1 MGLTKQ
7 DIARAI
13 HEADRQISIL
23 EAVSLLDAIFASIK
37 DCLADGEKVM
47 ISKFGTFQVRNRAPR
62 QGVNPATG
70 GGLIIERHRTVTFR
84 PSPLMRGLLNE
95 TAAAEDADLDPGW
108 DR

>member
-23 EAVSLLDAIFASIK
+23 EAVSLLDTIFASIK

-70 GGLIIERHRTVTFR
+70 GGLIIERPRAVTFR

>member
-23 EAVSLLDAIFASIK
+23 EAVSLLDTIFASIK

-70 GGLIIERHRTVTFR
+70 GGLIIERHRAVTFC